1 MTILM
6 VRLVL
11 VYQLVQLQG
20 LITYNT
26 NVAYNILIGWYFYHL
41 YVSIKT
47 KPGHVCIKE
56 DVYDICYGGYYM
68 KDLNDNSIKSSQEQ
82 PANTIS
88 LYRSH
93 HLLNI
98 RYSVNFLNYK
108 TQKLEVI

>member
-1 MTILM
+1 
-6 VRLVL
+6 
-11 VYQLVQLQG
+11 
-20 LITYNT
+20 
-26 NVAYNILIGWYFYHL
+26 
-41 YVSIKT
+41 
-47 KPGHVCIKE
+47 
-56 DVYDICYGGYYM
+56 M